1 MELFSANFGE
11 AVFQIISG
19 GKRVLGTIML
29 NPNPRADTIKRQPQV
44 NLVEVTRVN
53 YHQVLD
59 DLRHWLRA
67 I

>member
-1 MELFSANFGE
+1 
-11 AVFQIISG
+11 
-19 GKRVLGTIML
+19 ML